1 MDQPFI
7 TPAVTADALS
17 ERLVVD
23 CRFSLDE
30 PGRGAVDYLRAHV
43 PGAVYAH
50 LDHDLADTS
59 LRGQGRHPLPTAAAF
74 AARLAG
80 WGWRAGRAVI
90 VYDDGDAPLAAA
102 RLWWMLRIA
111 GVDAQVMNGGWRA
124 WQAAG
129 LPTESGPAQRHSQ
142 APAALSFD
150 AAATVGYE
158 ALEDPRK
165 RRALLLLDARA
176 TPRFRGVREPRDP
189 VAGHVP
195 GAQNRPMSMNLD
207 DRGRFKPAAAL
218 RAEFDALLGPRRPAD
233 VVHMCGSGVSACQN
247 QLAMELAGLHGSRV
261 FVPSW
266 SGWCSDPR
274 RPVATG
280 A

>member
-7 TPAVTADALS
+7 TPEAAADALP
-17 ERLVVD
+17 ERLVID
-23 CRFSLDE
+23 CRFRLDE
-30 PGRGAVDYLRAHV
+30 PERGAAEYLRAHV

-50 LDHDLADTS
+50 LDRDLADTAR
-59 LRGQGRHPLPTAAAF
+59 RGQGRHPLPSGAAF
-74 AARLAG
+74 AVRLAA
-80 WGWRAGRAVI
+80 WGWQPDRPVI
-90 VYDDGDAPLAAA
+90 VYDDDAPLAAA
-102 RLWWMLRIA
+102 RLWWMFRIA

-124 WQAAG
+124 WQTAG
-129 LPTESGPAQRHSQ
+129 LPVEGGPAVPHPRPP
-142 APAALSFD
+142 APLAFG

-158 ALEDPRK
+158 ALERLLQ
-165 RRALLLLDARA
+165 RSEILLLDARA
-176 TPRFRGVREPRDP
+176 APRFRGISEPRDP

-195 GAQNRPMSMNLD
+195 GARNRPMGMNLD
-207 DRGRFKPAAAL
+207 DRGHFKSAAAL
-218 RAEFDALLGPRRPAD
+218 RKEFDALLGSRRPAD

-247 QLAMELAGLHGSRV
+247 QLAMELAGLPGSRV